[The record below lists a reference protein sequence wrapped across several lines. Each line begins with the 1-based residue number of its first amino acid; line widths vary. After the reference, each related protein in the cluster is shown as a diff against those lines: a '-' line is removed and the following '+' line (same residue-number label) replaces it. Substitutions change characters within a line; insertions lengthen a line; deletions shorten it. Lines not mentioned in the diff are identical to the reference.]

1 MQALRCARLK
11 SRSEENGDAQI
22 IRCVHPVLEEIYY
35 VACIMTNI
43 CPVGKGEAEVSFVV
57 YPNSAKTPR
66 AV

>member
-22 IRCVHPVLEEIYY
+22 IRCVHPVLGEIYY
-35 VACIMTNI
+35 VASIMTNI